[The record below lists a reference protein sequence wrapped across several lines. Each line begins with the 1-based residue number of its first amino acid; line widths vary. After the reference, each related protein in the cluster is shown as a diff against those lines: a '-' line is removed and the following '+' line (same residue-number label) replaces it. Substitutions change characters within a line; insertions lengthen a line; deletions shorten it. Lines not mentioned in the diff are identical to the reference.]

1 MSKRQAR
8 INKQLLAEMET
19 LKQTVEQIPKLKRML
34 KKTSDY
40 LETANS
46 IIVDEGICDSDE
58 EDTIDALRLIDK
70 ARELLV

>member
-1 MSKRQAR
+1 MSRRQAR

-19 LKQTVEQIPKLKRML
+19 LKQEVEKVQKLKRML

-46 IIVDEGICDSDE
+46 IILDSAGGDEGDFD
-58 EDTIDALRLIDK
+58 DAARVINK